1 MNAKQKSA
9 LSKIFA
15 VAGTAAL
22 WVPILFML
30 VTAVFGS
37 IASKEVRFDY
47 LILAELFP
55 VIALGIVLLIFASL
69 ISHTYAKWFGWG
81 SAAALAALAAGLILA
96 TASGLASGAHAATG
110 AIFAVVIVCIAAFD
124 LMIVCLAALGIRL
137 IVRLFQKGG
146 DNPAVSDA
154 KNA

>member
-15 VAGTAAL
+15 IAGTAAL

-30 VTAVFGS
+30 VTAVIGS
-37 IASKEVRFDY
+37 IASHEVLLDY

-55 VIALGIVLLIFASL
+55 VVALGIVLLFFASL
-69 ISHTYAKWFGWG
+69 LAHTYAKWFGWG

-96 TASGLASGAHAATG
+96 TASGLASGAHAAAG
-110 AIFAVVIVCIAAFD
+110 GIFAVVIVCIAAFN
-124 LMIVCLAALGIRL
+124 LMIIGLAVLGIRL
-137 IVRLFQKGG
+137 IVRLFPKN
-146 DNPAVSDA
+146 DDRDVSTA
-154 KNA
+154 EHT